1 MYEYLT
7 GNKQWLLSQIDQE
20 RIWANIIGYSFK
32 LGQKILNPLRTDKHV
47 GSCSINWSNKSEN
60 LVLLDFADSRTN
72 GFDCITAYQFL
83 HPQKS
88 WDEVCNDLLRIAQ
101 AMPTSAY
108 KVVPGLVKQSEVDF
122 VPIYR
127 DWLESDI
134 QWWSKRGVRLD
145 QLERPDT
152 LTLPVSGYIQK
163 KEGKQSEVHFSELCY
178 CYHHLDKFKFYFP
191 NRKSWRFIG
200 NMNKNDVWFLNR
212 MSDILFI
219 CKSNKDLLVIENIND
234 SFNLTHVISES
245 TGHPTTDIIFEWESI
260 YKKIFILFDNDEAGR
275 RGSELLKSKFLYSD
289 VSILNMSNIYNHKD
303 IDEFFCKE
311 GIHKTKLFFDKL
323 IFSV

>member
-20 RIWANIIGYSFK
+20 RVWANIIGYSFK

-134 QWWSKRGVRLD
+134 QWWNKRGVRLD

-219 CKSNKDLLVIENIND
+219 CKSAKDLLVIENLCD
-234 SFNLTHVISES
+234 FNLTMIQSETNYPS
-245 TGHPTTDIIFEWESI
+245 NDIFYEWECSH
-260 YKKIFILFDNDEAGR
+260 KKAYVLTDNDNAGR
-275 RGSELLKSKFLYSD
+275 RISQEIKKQFLYIPCETIE
-289 VSILNMSNIYNHKD
+289 VEPETNCKD
-303 IDEFFCKE
+303 IDEYYVKNGFTE
-311 GIHKTKLFFDKL
+311 TFDYL
-323 IFSV
+323 NYLL